1 MRHLTSAKLLCTT
14 RSSTLD
20 FARAT
25 AWKYERNNKEQ
36 IGQCSERS
44 RGDEAL
50 KERRGQMDLRDV
62 GHCYKDSSSLWRE
75 PRTPAIRHDK
85 EHIEDQ
91 DISCFRSSDHGID
104 PKSLK

>member
-1 MRHLTSAKLLCTT
+1 
-14 RSSTLD
+14 
-20 FARAT
+20 
-25 AWKYERNNKEQ
+25 
-36 IGQCSERS
+36 
-44 RGDEAL
+44 
-50 KERRGQMDLRDV
+50 MDLRDV